1 MSDFKS
7 NNINNDLDRFE
18 KDKQKELSEKER
30 NQFKDEFDKIND
42 LINKTLDSSDDINI
56 PSSTAAEVDEPGVGV
71 KNDPLAIN
79 DNAAKKADQLR
90 QKLMQLGIKKS
101 DKTGRQLKASGDD

>member
-1 MSDFKS
+1 MSEFK
-7 NNINNDLDRFE
+7 INNDSDTFE
-18 KDKQKELSEKER
+18 KDKQKDLSEKER
-30 NQFKDEFDKIND
+30 NQFKDEFDEIND
-42 LINKTLDSSDDINI
+42 LINATLDSPDDINI
-56 PSSTAAEVDEPGVGV
+56 PSSTAAKVDDPDLGI

-101 DKTGRQLKASGDD
+101 DPTGKQLKASGDD